1 MKNKI
6 SLFIFTLCSVLIF
19 TGSVRAAGAT
29 DYASLNKA
37 FQEAADNEVITLD
50 QDITISEQ
58 TGDNYIKAASSSA
71 KNITLDLQGHTI
83 SSVNKDKGTIIVENN
98 LNLTITGN
106 GTVKHTNNQPALIIK
121 NGDVTIENGTFA
133 VETTPYYAIH
143 VGDNDKAD
151 KASEDLTNT
160 LTIKNATVTNSKSG
174 GIIVMT
180 KHSKVDIENIDLNV
194 VDNTAISTYSS
205 TQDVEINIKDGN
217 LIATRENKENNV
229 DAIGILGKEIRLNIS
244 GGYIEALEGIG
255 INSNNSG
262 NTSTI
267 NISGGTIKAHV
278 GMYQPQNAETT
289 ITAGTIEGAIGIVA
303 RQGSLN
309 ISGGTIIGN
318 AEAGEEE
325 FAVGYGDNKL
335 TPGAAVIV
343 DNGPKTYGDDL
354 VTNITGGVFE
364 ATSENAVVSYED
376 NTTDF
381 TITGGQYNKP
391 FNQEF
396 VQNNEAEVQM
406 GDNYYVGASAEKAVQ
421 NAPAGSTVTVLQGDL
436 ELSNIGEGVTVE
448 NKGDGQVSVNGK
460 ELDKDSSYTTPI
472 TSHNNKDEN
481 KEEERLIVE
490 GVTYTDKD
498 NMQIEGSIVTEA
510 NETYNKMIEFLKAK
524 GYQNIFKMYEI
535 HVKDNQKLSHSLTIT
550 FDLGTINNGK
560 IAYIL
565 HQKHDGSYEEFTK
578 LVENGKVSIEV
589 SELSP
594 FIIAFKEEENKLT
607 NIDVTATEQN
617 QDVSNNAQTSSID
630 VVKYAILSALT
641 FICLVALII
650 SMKKEES

>member
-19 TGSVRAAGAT
+19 TGSVRAAKAT

-121 NGDVTIENGTFA
+121 DGDVTIENGTFA

-160 LTIKNATVTNSKSG
+160 LTIKNATVTNTKSG

-205 TQDVEINIKDGN
+205 TKDVEINIKGGN

-278 GMYQPQNAETT
+278 GMYQPQNAKTT

-343 DNGPKTYGDDL
+343 DNGPKTYGADL

-406 GDNYYVGASAEKAVQ
+406 GDNYYVGTSAEKAIQ

-498 NMQIEGSIVTEA
+498 NMQIEGSIVTET

-607 NIDVTATEQN
+607 NIDVTAAEQN
-617 QDVSNNAQTSSID
+617 QDVSHNAQTSSID